1 MLAGYRQQL
10 LDPDLRPELELASHQ
25 PSETITPVPK
35 RPSVPGSGMTGE
47 APWTPATPRVK
58 VLPVKW
64 KANAVLPLLTIA
76 LGATVA
82 AIANLRE

>member
-1 MLAGYRQQL
+1 
-10 LDPDLRPELELASHQ
+10 
-25 PSETITPVPK
+25 
-35 RPSVPGSGMTGE
+35 MTGE